1 MDRLCIVTGGAN
13 GIGAGIVT
21 RLHEDGYYVLFC
33 DVNRENGERLA
44 ADLSR
49 DNQAVYFVPCD
60 IKSAA
65 DVSRMTEF
73 VAGLGI
79 QLYAVINNAGIFPR
93 RQFLDI
99 SLQEWTDVIATNLT
113 GPFLTAQR
121 LVPLMIPNGD
131 GVIVNIGSGQSFR
144 GDALGVHYTST
155 KHAIRGLTKS
165 LALALGPNGIRVNA
179 IAPGPTL
186 TSQALQVRS
195 RQELLNRGR
204 QLPLGRIGQ
213 PSDIAGVV
221 SFLLGNDA
229 RYLTGQII
237 PVNGGSDMP

>member
-13 GIGAGIVT
+13 GIGAAIVK
-21 RLHEDGYYVLFC
+21 RLHEDGYHVLFC
-33 DVNRENGERLA
+33 DVDRENGERLA
-44 ADLSR
+44 KDLSR
-49 DNQAVYFVPCD
+49 NEHAVSFVPCD
-60 IKSAA
+60 IKSDN
-65 DVSRMTEF
+65 DVGRMEEN

-79 QLYAVINNAGIFPR
+79 QLYALVNNAGIFPR

-113 GPFLTAQR
+113 APFLLAQR

-131 GVIVNIGSGQSFR
+131 GVVVNIGSGQSFR
-144 GDALGVHYTST
+144 GDARGVHYTST

-195 RQELLNRGR
+195 REELLSRGR

-213 PSDIAGVV
+213 PNDIAGVV
-221 SFLLGNDA
+221 SFLLGSDA